1 MSVGRIDFLDKY
13 GEIEMSMEYDCWD
26 KMSAQI
32 ALEDRFGDPFVAH
45 VYSNDAL
52 DFSLSSTY
60 SKVRYLQQL
69 ITKDMGFD
77 RYWITEKEV
86 TAAFYNPEKGP
97 NSGCFVVYH
106 MPFKKVLEADEI
118 TPDDNMFSDYLYGV
132 EHNPPEYLDIG
143 TEKFEEMLLKFPSGI
158 RESDGMDF
166 REWIVSVAKRFVE
179 NKRVEFKVNPILYYN
194 SEINWDPKEAENI
207 IRQRLENAG
216 FIILDG
222 SLDNIEEV

>member
-106 MPFKKVLEADEI
+106 ISSILTRA
-118 TPDDNMFSDYLYGV
+118 L
-132 EHNPPEYLDIG
+132 NPQ
-143 TEKFEEMLLKFPSGI
+143 KFIIYFEQKDVRLQ
-158 RESDGMDF
+158 
-166 REWIVSVAKRFVE
+166 REW
-179 NKRVEFKVNPILYYN
+179 
-194 SEINWDPKEAENI
+194 
-207 IRQRLENAG
+207 NAG
-216 FIILDG
+216 IFSIEHADSVEIRLH
-222 SLDNIEEV
+222 NI